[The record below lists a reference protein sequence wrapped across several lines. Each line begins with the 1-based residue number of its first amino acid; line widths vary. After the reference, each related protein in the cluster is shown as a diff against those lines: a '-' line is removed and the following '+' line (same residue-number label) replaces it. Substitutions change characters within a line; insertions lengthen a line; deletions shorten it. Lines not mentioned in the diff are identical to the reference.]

1 MKITKVMFI
10 GLISL
15 LCSINSFTN
24 TNSENDFKKYV
35 LEKLEEIKKIDIYN
49 NDTTTK
55 YHNRNEENS
64 KRSRLKKFIIDNF
77 PEKSSELLEKNNE
90 SWDAVWKNNISFLDD
105 LERKYG
111 FNTNLYE
118 FYREEDNKKIKKLM
132 ELAIKL
138 KNKKSLSFDQLRK
151 SKEEYETENKKMND
165 KYTELHDLMGDEYVY
180 YGGTIGYGCYPRHYY
195 SNLENFQEK
204 WLKFREDEALFYSE
218 LENKKDEK
226 IYFGKLFEITKKQN
240 EYFEDIINNI
250 KKSDRYKEEKY
261 IKDKI
266 LKFGK

>member
-1 MKITKVMFI
+1 MFV

-15 LCSINSFTN
+15 LFSINSFTN
-24 TNSENDFKKYV
+24 TNSKNDFKKYV

-77 PEKSSELLEKNNE
+77 PEKSSELLEKNKE
-90 SWDAVWKNNISFLDD
+90 SWDAVWKSNISFLDD

-118 FYREEDNKKIKKLM
+118 FYREEDNNKIKKLM

-151 SKEEYETENKKMND
+151 SKEEYETENKKM
-165 KYTELHDLMGDEYVY
+165 
-180 YGGTIGYGCYPRHYY
+180 I
-195 SNLENFQEK
+195 S
-204 WLKFREDEALFYSE
+204 
-218 LENKKDEK
+218 
-226 IYFGKLFEITKKQN
+226 
-240 EYFEDIINNI
+240 
-250 KKSDRYKEEKY
+250 
-261 IKDKI
+261 I
-266 LKFGK
+266 LNYMI